1 MPEVSSALRAEVRA
15 RAKRRCEYC
24 LVPEILNLLSDINWS
39 RGTRWEGVCGKV
51 RPNGVFSSA
60 GGVKDSAGAS
70 YRALVDPANTFYK
83 EVRDLKGEEQ
93 AA

>member
-1 MPEVSSALRAEVRA
+1 MAPWSSSADTTSQVAELRA
-15 RAKRRCEYC
+15 
-24 LVPEILNLLSDINWS
+24 IHINWS

-51 RPNGVFSSA
+51 RPNGVFSTA

-70 YRALVDPANTFYK
+70 YRALVDPTNPFYSK
-83 EVRDLKGEEQ
+83 VRDLKREEQ